1 MELAR
6 TRAEGME
13 AAWGRVPLPSSATTA
28 AHRDVGCRR
37 EEWQQKYSEASG
49 QTWRS
54 RTLKSG
60 NSKLPIALETGGK
73 EMAPQTKPAPGLTM
87 CLSLPTRRPFFAQG
101 ALTGF
106 SDLQAPCHNFYG
118 YQVTLTDQGVKWETR
133 QNGKLVN
140 NVYIALILL
149 PPFDPNSLST
159 DSWILS
165 VWRKNWWQNYTHLE
179 YSPIY

>member
-1 MELAR
+1 MQYRNWVMKDRSHLCFHLPHGLLSCLK
-6 TRAEGME
+6 TCVAEAVAYGAGE
-13 AAWGRVPLPSSATTA
+13 DQGWGDGGCLGQGAAAFLSHHRSPQGRQVQKGRVTA
-28 AHRDVGCRR
+28 EVQWGFR
-37 EEWQQKYSEASG
+37 ASG

-73 EMAPQTKPAPGLTM
+73 EMAPQTKPVPGLTM

-106 SDLQAPCHNFYG
+106 SDLQALCHNFYG

-133 QNGKLVN
+133 QNGKLV
-140 NVYIALILL
+140 IMCI
-149 PPFDPNSLST
+149 SL
-159 DSWILS
+159 
-165 VWRKNWWQNYTHLE
+165 
-179 YSPIY
+179 